1 MSNET
6 QAKRRGRPQGSNSFV
21 KLRLEDLIA
30 IVGTGAV
37 VPISKVWLRDQ
48 NISIGAAVVPVA
60 IAPAPEP
67 VAEEE
72 KISFSLTSFDDEDGG
87 EKDEE

>member
-6 QAKRRGRPQGSNSFV
+6 QAKRRGRPAGSNSFV
-21 KLRLEDLIA
+21 KIKMTDLLSLVGENG
-30 IVGTGAV
+30 IVPV
-37 VPISKVWLRDQ
+37 SKVWLRELGVTLDPQ
-48 NISIGAAVVPVA
+48 PAPIQ
-60 IAPAPEP
+60 IAPAVEP

-72 KISFSLTSFDDEDGG
+72 KISFSLTTFDDEDGG